1 MLLSN
6 NPGLT
11 RVASCLYE
19 VSNVYNLKSYNGDLT
34 RMRQNMPKS
43 DELLFTQVTEWPESR
58 QNFQMLR
65 HSNGKILHQRSRFY
79 ALWIK
84 KVDGNFYLRIAS
96 DWFIKFDGEE
106 KLGVQLDYDYIQ
118 KRWKMGVM
126 LRAEQRVK
134 KLIAKRKQERLEKK
148 QAQEKYEKR
157 KEQKRLA
164 EARRRVR
171 LRAEKL
177 KIKTDRRASIVPKLT
192 SKAKPK
198 LTSKAKP
205 KAAPKLRAQK
215 AKQRVPKRKR
225 GKALCKL
232 AIDKSKERDE
242 HAKRVRRPDKP
253 GLPVAC

>member
-34 RMRQNMPKS
+34 RMRTSMPKS
-43 DELLFTQVTEWPESR
+43 DELLFTQVAEWPESR

-65 HSNGKILHQRSRFY
+65 HSNGKILQQRSRFY

-84 KVDGNFYLRIAS
+84 KVDGNFFLRVAS
-96 DWFIKFDGEE
+96 NWFIKFDGEE

-126 LRAEQRVK
+126 LRAEQRVE
-134 KLIAKRKQERLEKK
+134 KLIAKRKQEK
-148 QAQEKYEKR
+148 QEQEKHEKR
-157 KEQKRLA
+157 KQQKRMA
-164 EARRRVR
+164 EARRRAR

-192 SKAKPK
+192 SKAKPRAK
-198 LTSKAKP
+198 PAKPAKP
-205 KAAPKLRAQK
+205 KAQRNKASQAESQATGTEAQ
-215 AKQRVPKRKR
+215 ARQ
-225 GKALCKL
+225 
-232 AIDKSKERDE
+232 
-242 HAKRVRRPDKP
+242 
-253 GLPVAC
+253 GLVQVGDR

>member
-34 RMRQNMPKS
+34 RMRTSMPKS
-43 DELLFTQVTEWPESR
+43 DELLFTQVAEWPESR

-65 HSNGKILHQRSRFY
+65 HSNGKILQQRSRFY

-84 KVDGNFYLRIAS
+84 RSMAISALRVAS
-96 DWFIKFDGEE
+96 NWFIKFDGEE

-126 LRAEQRVK
+126 LRAEQRVE
-134 KLIAKRKQERLEKK
+134 KLIAKRAREAKREKHRSASSKNVWRRLGVALGCV
-148 QAQEKYEKR
+148 Q
-157 KEQKRLA
+157 
-164 EARRRVR
+164 
-171 LRAEKL
+171 KL

-192 SKAKPK
+192 SRQSRKPSQRNGKPAKP
-198 LTSKAKP
+198 AKP
-205 KAAPKLRAQK
+205 KAATNQSK
-215 AKQRVPKRKR
+215 AKPRVPKR
-225 GKALCKL
+225 
-232 AIDKSKERDE
+232 
-242 HAKRVRRPDKP
+242 
-253 GLPVAC
+253 

>member
-34 RMRQNMPKS
+34 RMRSSMPKS
-43 DELLFTQVTEWPESR
+43 DELLFTQWPESP
-58 QNFQMLR
+58 QKFQMLR
-65 HSNGKILHQRSRFY
+65 HSNGKILQQRSRFY

-84 KVDGNFYLRIAS
+84 KVDGNFFLRVAS
-96 DWFIKFDGEE
+96 NWFIKFDGEE

-118 KRWKMGVM
+118 KRWKMGAM
-126 LRAEQRVK
+126 LRAEQRVER
-134 KLIAKRKQERLEKK
+134 LIAKRKQEK
-148 QAQEKYEKR
+148 QEQEKYEKR
-157 KEQKRLA
+157 KERKRLA
-164 EARRRVR
+164 EARRRAR

-177 KIKTDRRASIVPKLT
+177 KIKTDMRASIVPKLT

-198 LTSKAKP
+198 AKPAKPAKPVKP
-205 KAAPKLRAQK
+205 KAALKPRAQ
-215 AKQRVPKRKR
+215 AKIRVPKRKR

-253 GLPVAC
+253 GLRVAC